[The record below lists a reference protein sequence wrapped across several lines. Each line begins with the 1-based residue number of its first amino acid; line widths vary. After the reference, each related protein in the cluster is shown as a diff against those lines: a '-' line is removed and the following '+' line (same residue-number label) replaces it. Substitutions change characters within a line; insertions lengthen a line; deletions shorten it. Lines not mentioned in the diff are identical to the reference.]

1 MIFELDGSSDGDS
14 SGDLAIL
21 PPDILRRHQMLQDV
35 YVTSLSQFETIF
47 PIMTLD
53 FRRPMAEPFCV
64 LLQPSV
70 TLCGN
75 DCTYPRWSSFNFAN
89 TIPKDFCLALA
100 SPLGH
105 IQKTMHQR
113 NVYHSAR
120 PLSTVVR
127 MASPD
132 ILTAETTSSAMTT

>member
-1 MIFELDGSSDGDS
+1 MDWMEAQTETAPATYRQISCADTKCCRT
-14 SGDLAIL
+14 I
-21 PPDILRRHQMLQDV
+21 

-53 FRRPMAEPFCV
+53 FRRPMAEPLCV
-64 LLQPSV
+64 LPQPSV

-89 TIPKDFCLALA
+89 TIPKDFCLAWA

-113 NVYHSAR
+113 NVYRSAW

-132 ILTAETTSSAMTT
+132 ILTAETTSSAMRT